1 MGSII
6 NLKYFKLYKKMNI
19 HSLNDYA
26 GNNNNGGRNNNNNNQ
41 NNQFFIAQMGNPENT
56 EGNSFFEQL
65 FPKTIF
71 KLKTASFLIIC
82 IITGIY
88 FIQLI
93 AYYSIYK
100 PKGYNWGCLL
110 YHFGASEISSIANH
124 FQYHRLITPM
134 FTHNSI
140 GHLFSNTISIL
151 FIGFYVEYDLKNIN
165 NYLLLFFISGIIGNF
180 CSLLFSYQNISMGA
194 SGAILG
200 LCGYY
205 VLYFIM
211 NWDRMNYNQKCCSL
225 IFFILI
231 FMNLISGVS
240 VGSGSVDIYSHIGGF
255 IGGLAFSFI
264 LSYRNQVLYRFSQEY
279 AKLLYYASIGFL
291 VGIPIISLMIINLK
305 EIPDN
310 CEFICLSQNA

>member
-1 MGSII
+1 
-6 NLKYFKLYKKMNI
+6 MNI

-26 GNNNNGGRNNNNNNQ
+26 QNNNNGAGNSNNNQ
-41 NNQFFIAQMGNPENT
+41 NNQFFMAQMNPENT
-56 EGNSFFEQL
+56 GGNSFFEQL
-65 FPKTIF
+65 FPKTIY
-71 KLKTASFLIIC
+71 KIKTASFLIIC
-82 IITGIY
+82 ILTSIY

-93 AYYSIYK
+93 AYYSFYK
-100 PKGYNWGCLL
+100 PNGYNWGCLL

-134 FTHNSI
+134 LTHNNF
-140 GHLFSNTISIL
+140 GHLFSNAISIA
-151 FIGFYVEYDLKNIN
+151 FIGFYVEYDLKNIT
-165 NYLLLFFISGIIGNF
+165 NYLLLFLLSGIIGNF

-200 LCGYY
+200 LCGYF
-205 VLYFIM
+205 VIYFLL
-211 NWDRMNYNQKCCSL
+211 NWDNMNYNQKCCSL

-240 VGSGSVDIYSHIGGF
+240 VGNSTVDIHSHIGGF

-264 LSYRNQVLYRFSQEY
+264 LTYRAQLLYRFNQQY
-279 AKLLYYASIGFL
+279 AKIIYYASIGFL
-291 VGIPIISLMIINLK
+291 VGLPLISLIVINLK

>member
-1 MGSII
+1 
-6 NLKYFKLYKKMNI
+6 MNI

-26 GNNNNGGRNNNNNNQ
+26 QNNNNGAGNSNNNQ
-41 NNQFFIAQMGNPENT
+41 NNQFFMAQMNPENT
-56 EGNSFFEQL
+56 GGNSFFEQL
-65 FPKTIF
+65 FPKTIY
-71 KLKTASFLIIC
+71 KIKTASFLIIC
-82 IITGIY
+82 ILTSIY

-93 AYYSIYK
+93 AYYSFYK
-100 PKGYNWGCLL
+100 PNGYNWGCLL

-134 FTHNSI
+134 LTHNNF
-140 GHLFSNTISIL
+140 GHLFSNAISIA
-151 FIGFYVEYDLKNIN
+151 FIGFYVEYDLKNITY
-165 NYLLLFFISGIIGNF
+165 YLLLFLLSGIIGNF

-200 LCGYY
+200 LCGYF
-205 VLYFIM
+205 VIYFLL
-211 NWDRMNYNQKCCSL
+211 NWNNMNYNQKCCSL

-240 VGSGSVDIYSHIGGF
+240 VGSSTVDIHSHIGGF

-264 LSYRNQVLYRFSQEY
+264 LTYRAQLLYRFNQQY
-279 AKLLYYASIGFL
+279 AKIIYYASIGFL
-291 VGIPIISLMIINLK
+291 VGLPLISLIVINLK